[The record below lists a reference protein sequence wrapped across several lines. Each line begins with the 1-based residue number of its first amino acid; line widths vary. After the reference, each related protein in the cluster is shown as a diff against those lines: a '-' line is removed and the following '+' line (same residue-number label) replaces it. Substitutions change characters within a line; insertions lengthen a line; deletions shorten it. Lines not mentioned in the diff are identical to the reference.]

1 MTFGL
6 RFSFGS
12 GEWRN
17 GAEAQELTQDAEG
30 RWFSFSVTLSTVV
43 VMERK
48 GMATHLA
55 SLPCIETPS
64 TLETV
69 LRELEDAGEVKL
81 GVSHHTLTDA
91 RDGVSLDKTLVF
103 ALDALKDDDEKKK
116 KKEEGQVYVDQH
128 QLWLCAEHQFF
139 QEL

>member
-1 MTFGL
+1 MQ
-6 RFSFGS
+6 GS
-12 GEWRN
+12 CGHCHK
-17 GAEAQELTQDAEG
+17 EAQELTQDAEG

-69 LRELEDAGEVKL
+69 LRELEDAGEA
-81 GVSHHTLTDA
+81 G
-91 RDGVSLDKTLVF
+91 
-103 ALDALKDDDEKKK
+103 
-116 KKEEGQVYVDQH
+116 H
-128 QLWLCAEHQFF
+128 QTTT
-139 QEL
+139 